1 MGISV
6 CQALMYTLIIK
17 EGKINALLARDLAI
31 TPPSEP
37 KRLLSFADNEVLSEG
52 TIMNK
57 CMKCLFVKQRRKI
70 QMKMRRLMKCQ
81 LG

>member
-1 MGISV
+1 
-6 CQALMYTLIIK
+6 MYNPILK
-17 EGKINALLARDLAI
+17 EGKINALFARDLAI
-31 TPPSEP
+31 IPPSDP
-37 KRLLSFADNEVLSEG
+37 KRLLSFADNKVLSGG